1 MKYED
6 IKIGKEYYIRVRI
19 KSLREND
26 FTTDSINKNGKP
38 IMKSGILFFADDAAA
53 FIPCEELDNPS
64 ANIGYPS
71 AKLADNRD
79 HFQNGNNHS
88 DPTAI
93 KVKLY
98 DGATM
103 PRRAHDSD
111 VGYDLTVCNICIKS
125 ICDEDDMPVDHI
137 IIDTG
142 VAIQPPPGYHV
153 EVVPNSRICK
163 SGLVMQNSPGIID
176 PDYRGTIKI
185 VLRPIILTTNLEAK
199 DIFHKGKVC
208 GQLIIRKT
216 EHLPMVQVDELSAT
230 ERGTGGFGSTEK
242 PDNQQ

>member
-1 MKYED
+1 M
-6 IKIGKEYYIRVRI
+6 
-19 KSLREND
+19 N
-26 FTTDSINKNGKP
+26 
-38 IMKSGILFFADDAAA
+38 
-53 FIPCEELDNPS
+53 CEELDNPS
-64 ANIGYPS
+64 ANIGYLS

-79 HFQNGNNHS
+79 NFQNGNSHS

-93 KVKLY
+93 KVKLA

-111 VGYDLTVCNICIKS
+111 VGYDLTICNIDIKTFNGDCKG
-125 ICDEDDMPVDHI
+125 IVDHI

-163 SGLVMQNSPGIID
+163 TCFIMPNSPGIID

-185 VLRPIILTTNLEAK
+185 VLRPMELTPFDTAK
-199 DIFHKGKVC
+199 DIFHEGKVC

-216 EHLPMVQVDELSAT
+216 EHLPMVQADELSAT

-242 PDNQQ
+242 PDNHQ

>member
-1 MKYED
+1 M
-6 IKIGKEYYIRVRI
+6 
-19 KSLREND
+19 N
-26 FTTDSINKNGKP
+26 
-38 IMKSGILFFADDAAA
+38 
-53 FIPCEELDNPS
+53 CEELDNPS
-64 ANIGYPS
+64 ANIGYLS

-79 HFQNGNNHS
+79 HFQNGNSHS
-88 DPTAI
+88 DPPAI
-93 KVKLY
+93 KVKLA

-111 VGYDLTVCNICIKS
+111 VGYDLTICNIDIKKCIS
-125 ICDEDDMPVDHI
+125 CDQVVDHI

-153 EVVPNSRICK
+153 EVAPNSRICK
-163 SGLVMQNSPGIID
+163 SAYGFVMPNSPGIID

-185 VLRPIILTTNLEAK
+185 VLRPMEVTPCDTAK
-199 DIFHKGKVC
+199 DIFRKCKVC

>member
-1 MKYED
+1 MKYQD
-6 IKIGKEYYIRVRI
+6 
-19 KSLREND
+19 L
-26 FTTDSINKNGKP
+26 KNG
-38 IMKSGILFFADDAAA
+38 
-53 FIPCEELDNPS
+53 NT
-64 ANIGYPS
+64 
-71 AKLADNRD
+71 
-79 HFQNGNNHS
+79 HS
-88 DPTAI
+88 EPPTI
-93 KVKLY
+93 KVKLA

-103 PRRAHDSD
+103 PSRAHDSD
-111 VGYDLTVCNICIKS
+111 VGYDLTVCNICIKTFNGDCEG
-125 ICDEDDMPVDHI
+125 IVDHI

-185 VLRPIILTTNLEAK
+185 VLRPIILTTTLEAK
-199 DIFHKGKVC
+199 ELFHEGKVC

-216 EHLPMVQVDELSAT
+216 EHLPMVQADELSAT

-242 PDNQQ
+242 PENHK

>member
-1 MKYED
+1 MKYQD
-6 IKIGKEYYIRVRI
+6 LKIGKDYYIRVRI

-26 FTTDSINKNGKP
+26 FTTDSIDKNGKP

-64 ANIGYPS
+64 ANIGYLS
-71 AKLADNRD
+71 ANLADNRD
-79 HFQNGNNHS
+79 HFQNGNNHCE
-88 DPTAI
+88 PPAI
-93 KVKLY
+93 KVKLA

-111 VGYDLTVCNICIKS
+111 VGYDLTICDIGFKS
-125 ICDEDDMPVDHI
+125 IYDEDDMPVDQI

-163 SGLVMQNSPGIID
+163 RGFIMPNSPGIID

-185 VLRPIILTTNLEAK
+185 VLRPIRPTTTLEAK
-199 DIFHKGKVC
+199 ALFREGNVC

-216 EHLPMVQVDELSAT
+216 EHLPMVQADELSAT

-242 PDNQQ
+242 PDNHQ

>member
-1 MKYED
+1 M
-6 IKIGKEYYIRVRI
+6 
-19 KSLREND
+19 N
-26 FTTDSINKNGKP
+26 
-38 IMKSGILFFADDAAA
+38 
-53 FIPCEELDNPS
+53 CEELDNPS
-64 ANIGYPS
+64 ANIGYLS

-79 HFQNGNNHS
+79 HFQNGNNHCE
-88 DPTAI
+88 PPAI
-93 KVKLY
+93 KVKLA

-111 VGYDLTVCNICIKS
+111 VGYDVTIYEIDITVAGEF
-125 ICDEDDMPVDHI
+125 DERDPLIDYV

-142 VAIQPPPGYHV
+142 VAIEPPHGYHI

-163 SGLVMQNSPGIID
+163 IGFIMPNSPGIID

-185 VLRPIILTTNLEAK
+185 FLRTIEPVTLDQADSL
-199 DIFHKGKVC
+199 FQKGKVC

-216 EHLPMVQVDELSAT
+216 EHIPMVQVDELSET

-242 PDNQQ
+242 PENHQ

>member
-1 MKYED
+1 MKPED
-6 IKIGKEYYIRVRI
+6 LEIGKDYYVRVRVRI
-19 KSLREND
+19 KHTDTYRV
-26 FTTDSINKNGKP
+26 TTIGENGKP
-38 IMKSGILFFADDAAA
+38 IDDIDALFLNEEAAA

-64 ANIGYPS
+64 ANIGYSS
-71 AKLADNRD
+71 AKLADNHD
-79 HFQNGNNHS
+79 HFQNGNSHS
-88 DPTAI
+88 DHPAI
-93 KVKLY
+93 KVKLA

-111 VGYDLTVCNICIKS
+111 VGYDLTVCNICIKTFNGDCEG
-125 ICDEDDMPVDHI
+125 IVDHI

-163 SGLVMQNSPGIID
+163 TGYIMPNSPGIID

-185 VLRPIILTTNLEAK
+185 VLLPMELTPFDTAK
-199 DIFHKGKVC
+199 DIFPKGKVC

-216 EHLPMVQVDELSAT
+216 EHLPMVQADELSAT

-242 PDNQQ
+242 PENHQ

>member
-1 MKYED
+1 MKHED
-6 IKIGKEYYIRVRI
+6 IEIGKEYYVRVRVTVI
-19 KSLREND
+19 GKND
-26 FTTDSINKNGKP
+26 IVTNTIAKNGKP
-38 IMKSGILFFADDAAA
+38 FEPYVTRFLHEEAAA

-64 ANIGYPS
+64 ANIGYLS
-71 AKLADNRD
+71 AKLADNGE

-88 DPTAI
+88 EQPVI
-93 KVKLY
+93 KVKLA

-111 VGYDLTVCNICIKS
+111 VGYDLTVCNIDIKKCIS
-125 ICDEDDMPVDHI
+125 CDQVVDLI

-142 VAIQPPPGYHV
+142 VAIEPPPGYHV

-163 SGLVMQNSPGIID
+163 SAYGYIMPNSLGIID

-185 VLRPIILTTNLEAK
+185 VLRPLEVTPFDEAEAT
-199 DIFHKGKVC
+199 FTHGKVC

-216 EHLPMVQVDELSAT
+216 EHLPMVQVAELSTT

-242 PDNQQ
+242 VGKA